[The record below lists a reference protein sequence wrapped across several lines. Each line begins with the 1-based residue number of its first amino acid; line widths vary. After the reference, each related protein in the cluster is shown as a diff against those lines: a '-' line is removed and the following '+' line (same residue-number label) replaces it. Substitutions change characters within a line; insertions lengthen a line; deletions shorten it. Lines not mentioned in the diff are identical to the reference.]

1 MSTKILINAV
11 DAEECRIATVIDNRL
26 EDFVLETAA
35 REITQGNIYK
45 AIVSHVEPSL
55 QAAFVDYGAERNG
68 FLQFQEIHTDYFQ
81 ECPSG
86 KPHIK
91 NLIKKG
97 QEIIVQVTK
106 DPVMKKGAMLTTFLS
121 LPGRHLVLMPGS
133 TNKGISRKI
142 EEEEERS
149 RLKDLLDK
157 LTLPDG
163 FGAII
168 RTAGKSCTKTVLS
181 KDLNY
186 LLRLWKNINQK
197 AMEVEGPAPLYREQN
212 LAMRAIRDSLTPEV
226 SEVLIDNVDAYKEIK
241 KFVELIAPK
250 QGSCIKHYRG
260 EKPIFTK
267 YQLEEQIRTIFES
280 RVPLKSGGSIVIDQ
294 TEALVSIDVNSGKAT
309 QKGSIE
315 ETAFQ
320 SNLEAAEEIARQLRI
335 RDMGGLLVIDF
346 IDMRD
351 AKHRAAVEKKI
362 KEELKKDKARTKVG
376 KISQFGL
383 LELSRQRLRPSISFG
398 SLVPCPHCSGR
409 GLTFSTDS
417 LALTF
422 LRKLRLETLKPDIK
436 NVRGLLPP
444 DVALYVLNRKR
455 SELLEIEQRRGL
467 SILIEAD
474 ASMIPGHSEILCSP

>member
-1 MSTKILINAV
+1 MSMKILINAV
-11 DAEECRIATVIDNRL
+11 DAEECRIATIVDNRL
-26 EDFVLETAA
+26 EDFVLETTA

-45 AIVSHVEPSL
+45 ATVSHVEPSL

-86 KPHIK
+86 KHHIK

-97 QEIIVQVTK
+97 QEVIVQVTK
-106 DPVMKKGAMLTTFLS
+106 DPVMKKGAMLTTFIS

-142 EEEEERS
+142 EEEEERK

-157 LTLPDG
+157 LTLPEV

-168 RTAGKSCTKTVLS
+168 RTAGKSCTKAMLT
-181 KDLNY
+181 KDVNY
-186 LLRLWKNINQK
+186 LMRLWKNINQK
-197 AMEVEGPAPLYREQN
+197 AMETESPSLLYREQN
-212 LAMRAIRDSLTPEV
+212 LALRAIRDSLTPEV
-226 SEVLIDNVDAYKEIK
+226 TEVLIDNAEAYKEIK

-250 QGSCIKHYRG
+250 QGKCIKHYRG

-267 YQLEEQIRTIFES
+267 YQLEEQIGTIFES
-280 RVPLKSGGSIVIDQ
+280 RVPLKSGGSIIIDQ

-320 SNLEAAEEIARQLRI
+320 TNLEAAEEIARQLRI
-335 RDMGGLLVIDF
+335 RDLGGLFVIDF

-351 AKHRAAVEKKI
+351 AKHRASVEKILKD
-362 KEELKKDKARTKVG
+362 ELKKDKARTKVG

-383 LELSRQRLRPSISFG
+383 LEMNRQRLRPSISFG

-436 NVRGLLPP
+436 TIRALLPP

-455 SELLEIEQRRGL
+455 SELLEIEQRRCL

-474 ASMIPGHSEILCSP
+474 ATMIPGNSEILCSP